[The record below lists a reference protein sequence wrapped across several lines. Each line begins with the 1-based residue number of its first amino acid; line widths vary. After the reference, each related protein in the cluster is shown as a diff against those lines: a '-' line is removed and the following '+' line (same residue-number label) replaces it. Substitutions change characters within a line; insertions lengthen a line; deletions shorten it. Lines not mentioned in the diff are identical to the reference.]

1 MNRPVDYYAAVA
13 GQPAALERSAAA
25 VREQLAAIDLAPWR
39 QGVLAAVSMG
49 AGAHAGHAL
58 AHRLGRYGR
67 RTVNLTASDLVA
79 LAGPGHASPADGYLF
94 VSEGGRSR
102 ETLEAAGLVPAGAR
116 LGLTNVPDSPLAAAV
131 DRVVTL
137 DAGDD
142 STVYTAGYTTT
153 LQAFGLLAGALD
165 GVDEGEDWKRL
176 PELVSATLRGLAA
189 PAAGVAPSLAGAV
202 AIDVVAGTAS
212 YASAAEA
219 ALLLRESTRIGATAY
234 ETYQYLHG
242 PMEPLTPAHACLL
255 FGDGREVALARYLAG
270 AGIPA
275 VLVTTADV
283 AGEPGLTVLRVP
295 ATPQVPRAVLEIL
308 PAQLLAGEVARER
321 GLGIDGFVHH
331 QDDTKV
337 PA

>member
-25 VREQLAAIDLAPWR
+25 VREHLAAIDLAPWR
-39 QGVLAAVSMG
+39 QGVLATVSMG
-49 AGAHAGHAL
+49 AGAHAAHAL
-58 AHRLGRYGR
+58 AFRLARHGR
-67 RTVNLTASDLVA
+67 RAVSLTASDVVTLPA
-79 LAGPGHASPADGYLF
+79 AASPADCWLF

-102 ETLEAAGLVPAGAR
+102 ETLEAVGRAPAGVR
-116 LGLTNVPDSPLAAAV
+116 LGLTNVPGSPLAEAV
-131 DRVVTL
+131 DSVVAL

-142 STVYTAGYTTT
+142 SKVYTAGYTAT

-165 GVDEGEDWKRL
+165 GADEGEDWKRL
-176 PELVSATLRGLAA
+176 PEQVSATLRGLAA
-189 PAAGVAPSLAGAV
+189 PAAGVAPSLARAV
-202 AIDVVAGTAS
+202 TIDVVAGTAS
-212 YASAAEA
+212 YGSAAEA
-219 ALLLRESTRIGATAY
+219 ALLLREATRISTTAY

-242 PMEPLTPAHACLL
+242 PMEPLTSAHACLL
-255 FGDGREVALARYLAG
+255 FGDGREVTLARYLAG

-275 VLVTTADV
+275 VLVTAADV

-295 ATPQVPRAVLEIL
+295 AAPQVPRAVLEIL
-308 PAQLLAGEVARER
+308 PAQLLAGEMARER
-321 GLGIDGFVHH
+321 GLGIDGFLHH

>member
-25 VREQLAAIDLAPWR
+25 VREHLAAIDLAPWR

-58 AHRLGRYGR
+58 AFRLARHGR
-67 RTVNLTASDLVA
+67 RAVSLTAADVVA
-79 LAGPGHASPADGYLF
+79 LAAAAASPADCWLF

-102 ETLEAAGLVPAGAR
+102 ETLAAVDLVPAGAR
-116 LGLTNVPDSPLAAAV
+116 LGLTNVPDSPLAEAV
-131 DRVVTL
+131 DSVVAL

-142 STVYTAGYTTT
+142 SKVYTAGYTAT

-165 GVDEGEDWKRL
+165 GADEGEDWKRL
-176 PELVSATLRGLAA
+176 PEQVSATLSGLAA
-189 PAAGVAPSLAGAV
+189 PAAGVAPSLARAGT
-202 AIDVVAGTAS
+202 IDVVAGTAS

-219 ALLLRESTRIGATAY
+219 ALLLRESTRISTTAY

-255 FGDGREVALARYLAG
+255 FGDGREVTLARYLAG

-275 VLVTTADV
+275 VLVTAADV
-283 AGEPGLTVLRVP
+283 AAEPGLTVLRVP
-295 ATPQVPRAVLEIL
+295 SAPQVPRAVLEIL

-321 GLGIDGFVHH
+321 GLGIDGFLHH